1 MVSEIFS
8 STSYN
13 SVWTSPSDVWVLLN
27 PDINQWTEEID
38 WSLSMLLRRATL
50 RSEKKRNDER
60 NQTGENLKPT
70 LSRNDDVLLLAAPE
84 GLPAR
89 RILVLRRSRG
99 EDGEWLRE
107 LGPILTNLKVE
118 TATVFAPKEWRPPH
132 VRQISD
138 MSQGKWGLRWVEPA
152 G

>member
-27 PDINQWTEEID
+27 PDMNQWTEEID
-38 WSLSMLLRRATL
+38 WSLGMLLRRATL
-50 RSEKKRNDER
+50 RLERKRNEER
-60 NQTGENLKPT
+60 LRASDGSPSGT
-70 LSRNDDVLLLAAPE
+70 SRSDDVLLLAAPE

-99 EDGEWLRE
+99 EDGEWLRD
-107 LGPILTNLKVE
+107 LGPILTKLKVE
-118 TATVFAPKEWRPPH
+118 TVTVFAPKEWRPPH

-138 MSQGKWGLRWVEPA
+138 MSDGKWGLRWVEPA